1 MNVRKSKVFAV
12 AAAACVLGMAL
23 GGCGSSTS
31 GDAAKGSNV
40 ITAFDSEPQ
49 NSLIPGNTN
58 ETGGGRPIDLM
69 FAGLVSFDKD
79 GKAKNE
85 VADSIT
91 ANDDATQYDIKLKDG
106 WKFTDGTDVTA
117 ESFTKAWSYVANAK
131 NGMVGSSFFSTIKGY
146 DALQNT
152 DNLKG
157 DEQLEGLKIVNDH
170 EFTVD
175 LSQPDSAFS
184 IKLGYS
190 GFYPLPESFYKDPKA
205 FGESPVS
212 DGPYKFSSWDHD
224 KEIKLV
230 KNPDYKG
237 NRKVNNDGV
246 TFKIYT
252 DANAAYAD
260 VQAGNLDVMDTVPSA
275 DSKTFESD
283 SSVVP
288 YNKAG
293 SVIQTFT
300 IPSDLEHWKTSTEEG
315 QLRRQA
321 LSMSI
326 DRQAICDKVLNGL
339 GTPAVEFTSPKTPG
353 YSDSLKGNENL
364 KYNKKK
370 AKELWE
376 KANAISPWTSDD
388 KLTFAYN
395 ADGGHETT
403 YTAVVNSINNTL
415 GSEVAATNPYPTFND
430 YRTAV
435 SDRKVQG
442 AFRSGW
448 QPDYPSAENY
458 LVANF
463 ASSAADG
470 NGSNDGDYKSSAFDD
485 LCSKA
490 AAAQTTDEAN
500 KLYQQA
506 QEILLNDLPAVPLYY
521 ANAYGVAATG
531 VSGFEMNWQNLP
543 VYENMTKSG
552 K

>member
-293 SVIQTFT
+293 SVI
-300 IPSDLEHWKTSTEEG
+300 
-315 QLRRQA
+315 
-321 LSMSI
+321 
-326 DRQAICDKVLNGL
+326 
-339 GTPAVEFTSPKTPG
+339 
-353 YSDSLKGNENL
+353 
-364 KYNKKK
+364 
-370 AKELWE
+370 
-376 KANAISPWTSDD
+376 
-388 KLTFAYN
+388 
-395 ADGGHETT
+395 
-403 YTAVVNSINNTL
+403 
-415 GSEVAATNPYPTFND
+415 
-430 YRTAV
+430 
-435 SDRKVQG
+435 
-442 AFRSGW
+442 
-448 QPDYPSAENY
+448 
-458 LVANF
+458 
-463 ASSAADG
+463 
-470 NGSNDGDYKSSAFDD
+470 
-485 LCSKA
+485 
-490 AAAQTTDEAN
+490 
-500 KLYQQA
+500 
-506 QEILLNDLPAVPLYY
+506 
-521 ANAYGVAATG
+521 
-531 VSGFEMNWQNLP
+531 
-543 VYENMTKSG
+543 
-552 K
+552 

>member
-1 MNVRKSKVFAV
+1 MKKKALAF
-12 AAAACVLGMAL
+12 AAAACAFGML
-23 GGCGSSTS
+23 LSGCGSSNGSDT
-31 GDAAKGSNV
+31 AAEGANI
-40 ITAFDSEPQ
+40 ITAYNSEPQ
-49 NSLIPGNTN
+49 HPLIPGNTN
-58 ETGGGRPIDLM
+58 ETGGGKPVDLL
-69 FAGLVSFDKD
+69 FSRLISFD
-79 GKAKNE
+79 AKGNASNE
-85 VADSIT
+85 VAESIT

-117 ESFTKAWSYVANAK
+117 ESFTKAWSYTANAK
-131 NGMVGSSFFSTIKGY
+131 NAQLCSSFFSTIKGY
-146 DALQNT
+146 DALQDT

-175 LSQPDSAFS
+175 LSQSDSAFAT
-184 IKLGYS
+184 KLGYS
-190 GFYPLPESFYKDPKA
+190 GFYPMPESFYKDPKA

-212 DGPYKFSSWDHD
+212 DGPYKFDSWDHD

-237 NRKVNNDGV
+237 NRKVNNGGV

-321 LSMSI
+321 LSMAI

-458 LVANF
+458 LVANY
-463 ASSAADG
+463 ASAAADG
-470 NGSNDGDYKSSAFDD
+470 NGSNDGDYKNSEFDD

-506 QEILLNDLPAVPLYY
+506 QEVLLNDLPAVPLYY